1 MEIVLVYTIFSNSS
15 NSGVALRILGVAL
28 TVGGKGVAL
37 TVGGKGVVLAV
48 GGKCVAL
55 IVGETA
61 ASHLTPA
68 CQLFFMLIRSCE
80 EYGTSYI
87 LTKIFYYIRLKHCV
101 QL

>member
-1 MEIVLVYTIFSNSS
+1 MLVYTIVSNSS
-15 NSGVALRILGVAL
+15 NSGVALRNLD
-28 TVGGKGVAL
+28 
-37 TVGGKGVVLAV
+37 VVLAV

-87 LTKIFYYIRLKHCV
+87 LTKFFYYIRLKHCI
-101 QL
+101 QLDERADGLVIG